1 MELGYVYVARLI
13 DYSGNFLGNFHKI
26 GKSIQ
31 YKVRETQLNSTHL
44 PVDILFVRVF
54 ETENMS
60 GLESILQ
67 TCFEDYRVEKKYN
80 DRRNITTEW
89 FDVEDTDV
97 LNYRIDKVIKYI
109 PNTTEVN
116 VISKIVSDNSTSL
129 EEKEEFVSALK
140 KGKTKLTLKFEGND
154 ISQTLAADTFT
165 LGLGKIAEVIGWEK
179 LDFDEDLV
187 TTSTQELVERYG
199 LTRTNHPAIREFG
212 GYKVWT
218 GISNQMKAKILSKH
232 ILRNN
237 ISELEVNYET
247 IS

>member
-1 MELGYVYVARLI
+1 MDKGFVYVARLI
-13 DYSGNFLGNFHKI
+13 DYSGNFLGSFHKI
-26 GKSIQ
+26 GKSVH

-67 TCFEDYRVEKKYN
+67 TCFEDYRIQKQYV
-80 DRRNITTEW
+80 DRRHITTEW

-97 LNYRIDKVIKYI
+97 LNNRIDKVIRFI
-109 PNTTEVN
+109 PGTTEVN

-129 EEKEEFVSALK
+129 EEKEEFVTALK
-140 KGKTKLTLKFEGND
+140 KGKTKLTLKVDGQDYTQD
-154 ISQTLAADTFT
+154 IAADTFT
-165 LGLGKIAEVIGWEK
+165 LGLTKIAEVIGWEK
-179 LDFDEDLV
+179 LDYDEDLV
-187 TTSTQELVERYG
+187 SKTTEELAEKWS
-199 LTRTNHPAIREFG
+199 LTKAAIREVN
-212 GYKVWT
+212 GYKIWT
-218 GISNQMKAKILSKH
+218 GIANGYKAKVLAKH

-237 ISELEVNYET
+237 LANFEVNYET